1 MKIKYFC
8 SKLELKL
15 KKRFPEIRLVE
26 ISYSKRRKYIHFAFE
41 KVIYEF
47 ERKDEFFKEVEKF
60 YNKNLEKDFIMIKPM
75 KLINTIRWKSDYI
88 VFRKRQ

>member
-1 MKIKYFC
+1 MFEIGIKIEKTI
-8 SKLELKL
+8 S
-15 KKRFPEIRLVE
+15 RIPLVE

-41 KVIYEF
+41 KVICEF

-75 KLINTIRWKSDYI
+75 KLINTIRWKSD
-88 VFRKRQ
+88 